1 MAKLEGK
8 IKEDLNEAQKQKDE
22 DRISALRLLRAALE
36 EKFIQG
42 EREDLKD
49 EDVMQIIKKEAK
61 KIKDSIEAFKKGKR
75 EDLVKKE
82 QIALKVLKDY
92 LPPEASDEEVRKYIK
107 ETIDEMKPEGKK
119 DFGRVMS
126 EVMGKLKGRA
136 NGKLVSQV
144 VNEELSKLEEK
155 KEKED

>member
-1 MAKLEGK
+1 MSDLEK
-8 IKEDLNEAQKQKDE
+8 RIKEDLNEALKQKNE
-22 DRISALRLLRAALE
+22 DKVSALRLLRAALE
-36 EKFIQG
+36 EKFIQRG
-42 EREDLKD
+42 KEDLKD
-49 EDVMQIIKKEAK
+49 EDVMQIIKKETK

-82 QIALKVLKDY
+82 QIALRVLKDY

-107 ETIDEMKPEGKK
+107 ETIDEIKPEGKK

-136 NGKLVSQV
+136 NGKLVSQIV
-144 VNEELSKLEEK
+144 SEELLRLEEK
-155 KEKED
+155 GN